1 MAVAAREEVYLQ
13 DIKNTIAYLKLRKIK
28 KMIEEN
34 QADLLKEHTADEQVT
49 LLQTH
54 QALKQMERDLLKEYG
69 TVIVR

>member
-1 MAVAAREEVYLQ
+1 MAVAAREDVYLQ

>member
-1 MAVAAREEVYLQ
+1 MAVSARDEVYKQ

-28 KMIEEN
+28 KMIAEN
-34 QADLLKEHTADEQVT
+34 QADLLKEHTADELVT